1 MWSLA
6 AWIQHLGFLVMF
18 AALSQILLPRGELR
32 NAVRLVV
39 GLVLIVAVV
48 EPAAGWIARGD
59 LPWGGNGWSWGVAV
73 PGSDPAQRGSEVA
86 AAALAEVEA
95 AWRRQSERE
104 LAALFALIP
113 GVEDAEV
120 ALFVEAGR
128 VSGVAVTL
136 VPEPGE
142 DSAEGRRGAEERA
155 RRLAAG
161 LLPGVPPGA
170 VAIAW
175 SAAPAGES
183 GE

>member
-1 MWSLA
+1 
-6 AWIQHLGFLVMF
+6 MF

-73 PGSDPAQRGSEVA
+73 PGGAPAHRGSALA
-86 AAALAEVEA
+86 ATALAEVEA

-104 LAALFALIP
+104 LAALLALIP
-113 GVEDAEV
+113 GVAR
-120 ALFVEAGR
+120 AGLR
-128 VSGVAVTL
+128 LAVNG
-136 VPEPGE
+136 GE
-142 DSAEGRRGAEERA
+142 ESRGAA
-155 RRLAAG
+155 
-161 LLPGVPPGA
+161 GA

-175 SAAPAGES
+175 SGAPAGES